1 MEIKVVLGLNFGDEG
16 KGMVVQNLCKQAL
29 LEGKKPL
36 VVRFSGGPQAAHTII
51 HNDQV
56 HICSSFGSGALLGI
70 PTLYRSGCVDPIS
83 LFKEKRLLKTN
94 PKIHVH
100 NQVKIITP
108 YDVLFSQNDPTTLSD
123 GTCGKGVYATIKRC
137 KEQYFG
143 YLGNFRKRKDWM
155 LYLRNV
161 EDYYINKGYNF
172 DVSDQ
177 IKQRF
182 CDCVMQLDI
191 IDSFWEIETS
201 YDVLIFE
208 GTQGLLLDPKTSPFK
223 PHVTSTE
230 LLPTYGWFDD
240 TVEYYFV
247 TRSYLT
253 RHGNGYEPK
262 KCDSFYDLTKKF
274 ETNKFN
280 QFQGEFKT
288 GVLSLDLINRTI
300 DRNLLD
306 ERTGKFNLVIT
317 HMDIPIEQNKFM
329 FEQFGQI
336 KTFEELNL
344 EVSPEE
350 ICCYLADHINLDF
363 DNIYYTNSPNSSLH
377 VSHMSGCSR

>member
-29 LEGKKPL
+29 LENKKPL
-36 VVRFSGGPQAAHTII
+36 VIRFSGGPQAAHTII
-51 HNDQV
+51 NKGQV
-56 HICSSFGSGALLGI
+56 HVCSSFGSGSLLEI
-70 PTLYRSGCVDPIS
+70 PTFYEDGCVDPIS
-83 LFKEKRLLKTN
+83 LYIESSVLNNKASIYIK
-94 PKIHVH
+94 
-100 NQVKIITP
+100 QGVKIITP

-123 GTCGKGVYATIKRC
+123 GTCGKGVYATVKRYEENFFSTNELKTFDDC
-137 KEQYFG
+137 LN
-143 YLGNFRKRKDWM
+143 YLDAVKT
-155 LYLRNV
+155 
-161 EDYYINKGYNF
+161 YYNNLGYNF
-172 DVSDQ
+172 N
-177 IKQRF
+177 IKKNLEIKF
-182 CDCVMQLDI
+182 CQCLLNLTFVHTGITLKNQ
-191 IDSFWEIETS
+191 F
-201 YDVLIFE
+201 DVLIYE
-208 GTQGLLLDPKTSPFK
+208 GTQGLLLDPTTSPFK

-230 LLPTYGWFDD
+230 LLPTINWFGD

-288 GVLSLDLINRTI
+288 GILSLDLINRTI

-306 ERTGKFNLVIT
+306 EISGKLNLVIT

-336 KTFEELNL
+336 KTFKELNL

-350 ICCYLADHINLDF
+350 ICCYLADNINLDF
-363 DNIYYTNSPNSSLH
+363 SNIYYTNSPYSSLH
-377 VSHMSGCSR
+377 VNHK

>member
-1 MEIKVVLGLNFGDEG
+1 M
-16 KGMVVQNLCKQAL
+16 
-29 LEGKKPL
+29 
-36 VVRFSGGPQAAHTII
+36 
-51 HNDQV
+51 
-56 HICSSFGSGALLGI
+56 
-70 PTLYRSGCVDPIS
+70 
-83 LFKEKRLLKTN
+83 
-94 PKIHVH
+94 
-100 NQVKIITP
+100 
-108 YDVLFSQNDPTTLSD
+108 
-123 GTCGKGVYATIKRC
+123 
-137 KEQYFG
+137 
-143 YLGNFRKRKDWM
+143 
-155 LYLRNV
+155 
-161 EDYYINKGYNF
+161 
-172 DVSDQ
+172 
-177 IKQRF
+177 
-182 CDCVMQLDI
+182 
-191 IDSFWEIETS
+191 
-201 YDVLIFE
+201 
-208 GTQGLLLDPKTSPFK
+208 PKTF
-223 PHVTSTE
+223 
-230 LLPTYGWFDD
+230 WFSNS
-240 TVEYYFV
+240 VEYYFV

-350 ICCYLADHINLDF
+350 ICCYLADNINLDF